1 MSKMVQGNPW
11 VWVVVMDPGEN
22 EQFLGQYNQEKEIS
36 YIPTFLEKEEALQSL
51 ENLAREQGH
60 EYEVQAIQY
69 EDLAS
74 NAAENGFMVFI
85 LNGKGEILE
94 KIKS

>member
-94 KIKS
+94 KIK

>member
-1 MSKMVQGNPW
+1 MSKMIQGNPW

-36 YIPTFLEKEEALQSL
+36 YIPTFLEKKEALQSL

-69 EDLAS
+69 EDLAR

>member
-1 MSKMVQGNPW
+1 MGKMIQGNPW

-22 EQFLGQYNQEKEIS
+22 EQFLGQYNQEKEVS

-51 ENLAREQGH
+51 ENLAREPEH
-60 EYEVQAIQY
+60 KYEVQAIQY
-69 EDLAS
+69 EDLAR

-85 LNGKGEILE
+85 LNAKGEILE
-94 KIKS
+94 KISP

>member
-69 EDLAS
+69 EDLAR

-94 KIKS
+94 KIK